1 MSESQENPS
10 LPPII
15 EAALL
20 AAGRPLS
27 VKDLMELFAEA
38 ERPAPADVEAALETL
53 NQQCESR
60 PVELVKVASGYR
72 LQVRSDYS
80 IWVSRLWEERAP
92 RYSRALMETMAII
105 AYRQP
110 VTRGDIEDVRGVSV
124 SSTIMRTLLD
134 RRWIRTVGNRDVPG
148 RPALYGTTREFLDY
162 FGLEKLADLPELDE
176 LRDLDEINV
185 ELDFGPSAATAAV
198 AGEEGDGDQDGS
210 ADGDDAEGAVGAHED
225 GAQAQRVPSLA
236 TVTPIRP
243 ELADAGE
250 EAAVTEAD
258 HDASPEHQKEGEHE
272 GTGHAQSATSPE
284 SAEDAEDAESA
295 DAPGSVRAV
304 DETVSEGDAQ
314 PRADKSD

>member
-1 MSESQENPS
+1 
-10 LPPII
+10 
-15 EAALL
+15 
-20 AAGRPLS
+20 
-27 VKDLMELFAEA
+27 
-38 ERPAPADVEAALETL
+38 
-53 NQQCESR
+53 
-60 PVELVKVASGYR
+60 
-72 LQVRSDYS
+72 
-80 IWVSRLWEERAP
+80 
-92 RYSRALMETMAII
+92 
-105 AYRQP
+105 
-110 VTRGDIEDVRGVSV
+110 
-124 SSTIMRTLLD
+124 
-134 RRWIRTVGNRDVPG
+134 VGNRDVPG

-176 LRDLDEINV
+176 LRDLDEITV

-250 EAAVTEAD
+250 EPAVTEAD

-284 SAEDAEDAESA
+284 SAEDAESA
-295 DAPGSVRAV
+295 DVPGSVRAV

>member
-1 MSESQENPS
+1 MESQETPS
-10 LPPII
+10 LSPII

-27 VKDLMELFAEA
+27 VKDLIELFGDG

-53 NQQCESR
+53 KQQCESR

-72 LQVRSDYS
+72 LQVRSEYS

-92 RYSRALMETMAII
+92 RYSRALMETLSII

-134 RRWIRTVGNRDVPG
+134 RRWIRAVGNRDVPG
-148 RPALYGTTREFLDY
+148 RPALYGTTSEFLDY
-162 FGLEKLADLPELDE
+162 FGLEKLTDLPELDE

-185 ELDFGPSAATAAV
+185 ELDFGPPAASAAV
-198 AGEEGDGDQDGS
+198 ASEGDDGDGKADGAERTGEEG
-210 ADGDDAEGAVGAHED
+210 
-225 GAQAQRVPSLA
+225 AQPQRVTSLA

-243 ELADAGE
+243 ELADA
-250 EAAVTEAD
+250 AD
-258 HDASPEHQKEGEHE
+258 EDGDDDVGALEGEPE
-272 GTGHAQSATSPE
+272 VEDEDVEPAETSG
-284 SAEDAEDAESA
+284 SAEAVE
-295 DAPGSVRAV
+295 AP
-304 DETVSEGDAQ
+304 DETASEGDVQ
-314 PRADKSD
+314 TRSDKSD